1 MDDFIGMK
9 IRKVIIMVNFDLMEN
24 KLKTAIALGLVPQ
37 IIIVKWLGYYPEII
51 EKYYSNG
58 LYVYISK
65 FFRTLFGWI
74 PFSVGDLLY
83 FALIFIAIR
92 YIILN
97 RKGIAERPLLFV
109 RNIFMV
115 LSVAYFTFNLL
126 WGLNYY
132 RQPIAEN
139 LHLEETHSPEELIAL
154 TERLIDKTNKLQL
167 QITADTAQMVVIPYS
182 KKEIFEKTL
191 QGYQHLEAELPFLGY
206 KHPSI
211 KKSLFSTLLTYM
223 GYGGYLNPF
232 TLEGQVNGRL
242 PNFRFPVVSGHEI
255 GHQVGYS
262 AENETNF
269 IGYLVTASNKDP
281 YFQYSASAYALGYCL
296 NNIKIRDEMQF
307 ELLFSK
313 LHPGVRKNYQEMS
326 DFWESFEN
334 PLEPVF
340 KSIFNS
346 FLKANNQEDGIKSY
360 SKVVSL
366 LVSYYKKHPL

>member
-1 MDDFIGMK
+1 LDDFIGMK
-9 IRKVIIMVNFDLMEN
+9 IRKVIIMVNFGPMEN
-24 KLKTAIALGLVPQ
+24 KLKTGIALSLVPQ

-51 EKYYSNG
+51 EKYYSHG
-58 LYVYISK
+58 LYPYISR

-74 PFSVGDLLY
+74 PFSVGDFLY
-83 FALIFIAIR
+83 FALAFIAIR
-92 YIILN
+92 FVIIN
-97 RKGIAERPLLFV
+97 RKYIAARPLLFI
-109 RNIFMV
+109 RNIFLV
-115 LSVAYFTFNLL
+115 LSVAYFSFNLL

-132 RQPIAEN
+132 RQPISEN
-139 LHLEETHSPEELIAL
+139 LNLEETHTPEELTTL
-154 TERLIDKTNKLQL
+154 TERLIDKTNGLQF
-167 QITADTAQMVVIPYS
+167 QITADTAQMVVIPYT
-182 KKEIFEKTL
+182 KKEIFDKTL
-191 QGYQHLEAELPFLGY
+191 QGYQQLEAELPFLAY

-269 IGYLVTASNKDP
+269 IGYLVTASNKDL

-296 NNIKIRDEMQF
+296 NNIKIRDEARFQ
-307 ELLFSK
+307 LLFSE
-313 LHPGVRKNYQEMS
+313 LHPGVRKNYQEMA
-326 DFWESFEN
+326 DFWKSFEN

-346 FLKANNQEDGIKSY
+346 FLKANNQEDGIQSY

>member
-1 MDDFIGMK
+1 
-9 IRKVIIMVNFDLMEN
+9 MEN
-24 KLKTAIALGLVPQ
+24 KLKTGIALSLIPQ
-37 IIIVKWLGYYPEII
+37 IVLVKWLGYYPDII
-51 EKYYSNG
+51 EKYYSHG
-58 LYVYISK
+58 LYPYISK

-83 FALIFIAIR
+83 FILIFTALR
-92 YIILN
+92 YVIIN
-97 RKGIAERPLLFV
+97 RKRISDRPILFI
-109 RNIFMV
+109 RNIFLV

-132 RQPIAEN
+132 RQPISEN
-139 LHLEETHSPEELIAL
+139 LNLEETHRPEELVML
-154 TERLIDKTNKLQL
+154 TEQLIAKTNKLQF
-167 QITADTAQMVVIPYS
+167 QITADTAQTVIIPYT

-191 QGYQHLEAELPFLGY
+191 QGYQQLEVELPFLTY

-211 KKSLFSTLLTYM
+211 KKSLFSTLLSYM

-296 NNIKIRDEMQF
+296 NNIKIRDEKQF

-313 LHPGVRKNYQEMS
+313 LHPGVQKNYQEMA
-326 DFWESFEN
+326 DFWKSFEN

-346 FLKANNQEDGIKSY
+346 FLKANNQEDGIQSY